1 MNICHEIRISL
12 QSTQLLGLKYHN
24 VEDTI
29 LEMAYSAI
37 EQGVVKKSG
46 QYKGVP
52 DKYQQEIIKEDKLEK
67 SWM

>member
-1 MNICHEIRISL
+1 MNIYHEIRVSI
-12 QSTQLLGLKYHN
+12 QSIQLLGLKYHN

-37 EQGVVKKSG
+37 EQGVVKQSG

-52 DKYQQEIIKEDKLEK
+52 KKYQQEIIEEDKLEK
-67 SWM
+67 SRM

>member
-1 MNICHEIRISL
+1 MNIYREIRISI
-12 QSTQLLGLKYHN
+12 QSIQLLGLKYHN

-37 EQGVVKKSG
+37 EQGVVKISG

-52 DKYQQEIIKEDKLEK
+52 KKYQQEIIEEDTLEN
-67 SWM
+67 SRM